1 MSSVRETSE
10 GPLRG
15 CLRAGL
21 RYVGRATARGLGGSV
36 RTGGFGEGGGFG
48 GGAAAGGGAGGRG
61 EGGGGEGGGGA
72 GGGAAATGGGAGAG
86 GGGGGGEGSSG
97 GGGGAGFGG
106 GGGGG
111 EGFGGGGGG
120 GGGVGGGGD
129 GGSVTAPQSPF
140 PAQATAVLPSPCPT
154 TATAQLS
161 AVAGRGTADSQ
172 RRAATVESR
181 AIRDP
186 CTTGS
191 MVRGGGGH
199 AVRRPDS
206 PDRAVIGPF
215 GFAGRVLGR
224 AASLR
229 TYPGRGRRRPR
240 SASRTR
246 RRTVADSTPPPQGRP
261 PRWNRPILRPRP
273 EAVTRP

>member
-10 GPLRG
+10 GPLLG

-61 EGGGGEGGGGA
+61 EGGGGGRGA
-72 GGGAAATGGGAGAG
+72 GGGAAATGGGSGAG
-86 GGGGGGEGSSG
+86 GGGGAGSSG

-120 GGGVGGGGD
+120 GGGGGD

-140 PAQATAVLPSPCPT
+140 PAQATAVLPSTSPT

-215 GFAGRVLGR
+215 GFTGRLPGWGRVFTDLPR
-224 AASLR
+224 SRPKEPPVRR
-229 TYPGRGRRRPR
+229 TNPTAYGRRFHP
-240 SASRTR
+240 A
-246 RRTVADSTPPPQGRP
+246 PQGRP
-261 PRWNRPILRPRP
+261 PRWNRPILRPLP